1 MKRVTMIAMLLCAVA
16 SMAVAAAPSQ
26 DGKNLSAMF
35 GYSAFYLPDSKQPYV
50 ETYLNFNASSLTFV
64 PGEDGKYSATVE
76 VTLVVRRD
84 DTVAYVKKYDLHSPQ
99 TSNAELHN
107 FTFFDLQRF
116 ALANGIYDLQLT
128 LRDKGSDKPPYV
140 MNDRLVV
147 YFPSGNAS
155 MSNIQLM
162 SSATPTEQANMLSRN
177 GFDMVPYVD
186 DFVPATIAQLHPYV
200 EVYHLD
206 KELGSDSYVVYFSIE
221 QKETERRIAAYDTF
235 VRRATKE
242 NDAVYGTI
250 DIASLIPGLA
260 GKGYISIKEMTSGK
274 LIKSTD
280 LELTKLKDLPAKA
293 PGYQKKLMQLL
304 FNDGQQVRMKDIGE
318 KPNEFGKIT
327 KSLTK
332 HFTGKRK
339 LTSLHWSF
347 WLYIPLAIV
356 GTLALGF
363 DSVVSSF
370 DTDLLACAAMLFGL
384 PFLFAVFA
392 RKDAKRQDL
401 IRSSMRRVFFFLLK
415 AVAMLALWFIFSI
428 IIDYGAPLDLWG
440 VLVVYVVCFL
450 LSELAG
456 RFEVDTEYRVQ
467 MMGRLLG
474 FKEFIDTAEKQ
485 RLEQLQA
492 DDPQYFYK
500 VLPYAMVFG
509 LSKKW
514 ASLFK
519 DINVE
524 KPVWYDSASPLYG
537 YDLTQNLTH
546 NFYSTAS
553 NAISTISHDSSSGSS
568 GGGGGYSGGGG
579 GGGGGGS
586 W

>member
-1 MKRVTMIAMLLCAVA
+1 MLLCAAA

-200 EVYHLD
+200 EVYNLD

-250 DIASLIPGLA
+250 DIASLPSGNYNLVMEIMDKDSANAQIPA
-260 GKGYISIKEMTSGK
+260 WKT
-274 LIKSTD
+274 T
-280 LELTKLKDLPAKA
+280 
-293 PGYQKKLMQLL
+293 
-304 FNDGQQVRMKDIGE
+304 
-318 KPNEFGKIT
+318 
-327 KSLTK
+327 
-332 HFTGKRK
+332 
-339 LTSLHWSF
+339 HW
-347 WLYIPLAIV
+347 
-356 GTLALGF
+356 
-363 DSVVSSF
+363 
-370 DTDLLACAAMLFGL
+370 
-384 PFLFAVFA
+384 
-392 RKDAKRQDL
+392 
-401 IRSSMRRVFFFLLK
+401 RRHG
-415 AVAMLALWFIFSI
+415 W
-428 IIDYGAPLDLWG
+428 PP
-440 VLVVYVVCFL
+440 
-450 LSELAG
+450 
-456 RFEVDTEYRVQ
+456 R
-467 MMGRLLG
+467 
-474 FKEFIDTAEKQ
+474 
-485 RLEQLQA
+485 LQA
-492 DDPQYFYK
+492 SLPTRRRWTTIFVRYILYLHPQRCP
-500 VLPYAMVFG
+500 LPT
-509 LSKKW
+509 
-514 ASLFK
+514 
-519 DINVE
+519 NC
-524 KPVWYDSASPLYG
+524 
-537 YDLTQNLTH
+537 
-546 NFYSTAS
+546 
-553 NAISTISHDSSSGSS
+553 
-568 GGGGGYSGGGG
+568 
-579 GGGGGGS
+579 
-586 W
+586 